1 MLLCM
6 IRVSDVKDVK
16 AMNEVIS
23 QITDAI
29 CEAIAIPNRWEKN
42 RKLGTIA
49 GKIEALRLKCVICN
63 WKEPLDNL
71 QKACEI
77 MDEAA
82 MEFDSAKFK
91 LKGIASNAK

>member
-6 IRVSDVKDVK
+6 IRVGDVKDVK
-16 AMNEVIS
+16 SMDQVID

-42 RKLGTIA
+42 RKLANIA
-49 GKIEALRLKCVICN
+49 GKIESLRLKCVVN
-63 WKEPLDNL
+63 KWQAPLDKL
-71 QKACEI
+71 QEACEI

-82 MEFDSAKFK
+82 MEFDSARFK
-91 LKGIASNAK
+91 LKGIANSAK

>member
-6 IRVSDVKDVK
+6 IRVGDVKDVK
-16 AMNEVIS
+16 AMNAVIG

-49 GKIEALRLKCVICN
+49 GKIEALRLKCVVSK
-63 WKEPLDNL
+63 WQEPLDKL
-71 QKACEI
+71 QEACEI

-82 MEFDSAKFK
+82 MEFDSARFK
-91 LKGIASNAK
+91 LKGIAGNAK